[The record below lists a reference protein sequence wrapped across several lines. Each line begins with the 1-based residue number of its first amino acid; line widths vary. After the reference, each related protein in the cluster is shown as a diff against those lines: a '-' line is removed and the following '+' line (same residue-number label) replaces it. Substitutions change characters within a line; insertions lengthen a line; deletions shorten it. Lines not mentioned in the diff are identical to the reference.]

1 MITAN
6 SEDQNSEGDSKDSK
20 DSKTPVE
27 LSIEEAIEQAEFVFD
42 DSDGLGTVQLE
53 HDQEQLIE
61 LNDQE
66 IDPAFGT
73 KDVTHPV
80 KVDTTESSNS
90 VQTAVTNSTKRSSPR
105 ISPRSVANGRNSNK
119 KVSGKSENSDIIEI
133 DTIEEEEG
141 EEDTIADTSE
151 DIIILENNE
160 VDAKG
165 QLISE

>member
-6 SEDQNSEGDSKDSK
+6 SEDQNSEDSKESK

-105 ISPRSVANGRNSNK
+105 ISPRSLANGRNSNK
-119 KVSGKSENSDIIEI
+119 KVSEKSENSEIIEI
-133 DTIEEEEG
+133 DTIEEEE

>member
-6 SEDQNSEGDSKDSK
+6 SEDQNSEGSKEDSNK
-20 DSKTPVE
+20 DSKTSPVE

-42 DSDGLGTVQLE
+42 DGDGLGTVQLE

-73 KDVTHPV
+73 K
-80 KVDTTESSNS
+80 
-90 VQTAVTNSTKRSSPR
+90 
-105 ISPRSVANGRNSNK
+105 
-119 KVSGKSENSDIIEI
+119 
-133 DTIEEEEG
+133 
-141 EEDTIADTSE
+141 
-151 DIIILENNE
+151 
-160 VDAKG
+160 G